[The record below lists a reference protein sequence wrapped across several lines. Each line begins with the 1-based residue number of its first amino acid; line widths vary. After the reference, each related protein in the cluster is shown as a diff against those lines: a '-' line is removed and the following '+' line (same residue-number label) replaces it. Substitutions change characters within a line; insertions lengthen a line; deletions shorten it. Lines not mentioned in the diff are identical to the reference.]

1 MAGAPDKFFLGVE
14 RSVGGRR
21 WRARLSDDRIS
32 LALAQRLD
40 LPEIV
45 GRIMAARGVGLD
57 EAEDFLN
64 PTLRAALPDPSRLCD
79 MDRAAERLADAV
91 VADERIALFGDYDVD
106 GATASALLARVLAN
120 LGAPPRVYIPD
131 RLKEGYGPNAPA
143 LRRLKGEGAGVVVT
157 LDCGTTAFDAL
168 EAGADDG
175 LDTIVVDHHVCE
187 PRLPKAFA
195 VVNPSRL
202 DDASGLQHLAAV
214 GVAFLLAVA
223 LNRVLRARGFF
234 RMRPEPDLLAELDLV
249 ALGTVCDLV
258 ALKGVNRALV
268 AQGLK
273 VMAERRNPGLR
284 ALADVA
290 GLEARPGAYHA
301 GFVLGPRINAGGR
314 VGEADLGVRLLSCG
328 NAEEALTL
336 AHRLHGLNAERQVIE
351 AQVLEEALARTAA
364 LPDAG
369 QAPVVVAA
377 AEGWHPGVIGIVASR
392 LIERWRRPVAVVA
405 LKDGIGKGSARSIPG
420 VDLGAAVIAARQAG
434 LLIDGG
440 GHPMAAGFTVEAAKL
455 ERLGAFLGER
465 LAPQVAAAQAETAL
479 GLDGAIQ
486 VSAATT
492 DLATS
497 LERLGPFGIGNAEP
511 RFAVVGA
518 RLQYAD
524 VVGEKHVRCT
534 FAGPEGARL
543 KAIAFRSVETAIG
556 KALLQGAGAV
566 FHVAGHLRHDDFRG
580 GKRVQLFVDDLAL
593 P

>member
-21 WRARLSDDRIS
+21 WRARLADDRIS

-168 EAGADDG
+168 EAGTDDG